1 MWLNDLMCVLSVVSG
16 FFFSSSLNDAMAV
29 VVVVVIVVGAHLFV
43 LPVIRFIFA

>member
-1 MWLNDLMCVLSVVSG
+1 MFSLSLADS
-16 FFFSSSLNDAMAV
+16 FFLFSTSLNDAMAV